1 MIEIKNLYKNYGMV
15 KAVQGIN
22 FSINDGEIVGF
33 LGSNGAG
40 KSTTLKILS
49 GYLSPSSGR
58 VLINNLDIIKDSN
71 EIKKMI
77 GYLPESNPL

>member
-1 MIEIKNLYKNYGMV
+1 MIEVKNLYKNYASV

-22 FSINDGEIVGF
+22 FSISGGEVVGF

-49 GYLSPSSGR
+49 GYLSPSNGEVS
-58 VLINNLDIIKDSN
+58 IDNLDISSDKN
-71 EIKKMI
+71 
-77 GYLPESNPL
+77 GYV

>member
-49 GYLSPSSGR
+49 GYLSPSSWR
-58 VLINNLDIIKDSN
+58 LLINNLDIIKDAN
-71 EIKKMI
+71 EISKLAQK
-77 GYLPESNPL
+77 YLDE